1 MFFTGESIPIF
12 VIGSICATIVLITY
26 YRTRKTE
33 RMAMITAGLDP
44 FADKKPMPDAGSM
57 KSLKYGITL
66 FFIGMGLVFG
76 MIVSTNSGLSS
87 EGVVLSSV
95 LMFGGL
101 GLLIFYYIKSKKEK
115 NAKI

>member
-1 MFFTGESIPIF
+1 MLFNEESIPIF
-12 VIGSICATIVLITY
+12 IIGSICATIVLITY
-26 YRTRKTE
+26 YRTRRSE
-33 RMAMITAGLDP
+33 RMAMIAAGLDP
-44 FADKKPMPDAGSM
+44 FAEKKTMPDAGSM

-66 FFIGMGLVFG
+66 FSIGIGLIFG
-76 MIVSTNSGLSS
+76 MIVSSFSGLTS

-115 NAKI
+115 DAKI